1 MDEIGFSRAPVG
13 VRASLIGQLWNNANA
28 VEVDN
33 DNRPSQ
39 MNGVEDILDGV
50 IELEKTEI

>member
-1 MDEIGFSRAPVG
+1 MDEIGFSSAPVG
-13 VRASLIGQLWNNANA
+13 VRACLIGQLWNNANA